1 MNGIMDFFSA
11 ALPWIVM
18 GVALAIFFA
27 REGKRKKRRQPDSR
41 QIKINAAGA
50 KTPAAYFCVFPRI
63 S

>member
-27 REGKRKKRRQPDSR
+27 RETKRKERRKDAGRYPDLR
-41 QIKINAAGA
+41 GL
-50 KTPAAYFCVFPRI
+50 
-63 S
+63 

>member
-27 REGKRKKRRQPDSR
+27 RETKRKERRKDR
-41 QIKINAAGA
+41 QDL
-50 KTPAAYFCVFPRI
+50 RR
-63 S
+63 